1 VQAALIPV
9 RALNDAKRRLAA
21 SLAPHERE
29 QLAVAMLADMLDALL
44 AARTLE
50 RVYVVSSD
58 HAVLECAAHMGATP
72 LREEHP
78 AGLNAAVA
86 WAAALLEQG
95 KVRRLLTIPGDVP
108 LLDTK
113 EVERLLATDPKLYP
127 VVLVPSASGSGTNAL
142 LTSPPSVIPPCFE
155 GQSLAAHTAA
165 CASKGIVPRVL
176 PLAGFA
182 LDIDTPEDLVSLS
195 RHAGPQRSARL
206 NGASGTRAATSTAAI
221 LSR

>member
-1 VQAALIPV
+1 
-9 RALNDAKRRLAA
+9 
-21 SLAPHERE
+21 
-29 QLAVAMLADMLDALL
+29 
-44 AARTLE
+44 
-50 RVYVVSSD
+50 
-58 HAVLECAAHMGATP
+58 MGATP

-95 KVRRLLTIPGDVP
+95 HVRRLLTIPGDVP
-108 LLDTK
+108 LLDTN
-113 EVERLLATDPKLYP
+113 EVERLLATDPERHP

-155 GQSLAAHTAA
+155 GQSLTAHMAA
-165 CASKGIVPRVL
+165 CASKGIVPRIL
-176 PLAGFA
+176 PLASFA
-182 LDIDTPEDLVSLS
+182 LDIDTPETLASLS

-206 NGASGTRAATSTAAI
+206 NGAATPRAATGTAAI